1 MATDDLDI
9 TSNDWRIVREN
20 LVQLHCE
27 DVSWEQASDKIPLDL
42 VRYLL
47 GDLVQNLSTLVFLR
61 GNRCLFTI
69 NWTQIPDS
77 ISVWD
82 NLLNDFFDRKV
93 HKQVGH
99 YRFTYMLSHVGLKYN
114 DLVNIYCH
122 AHWGSPHPSYRREDI
137 WKVGT
142 LQPMEYPEMLYLPP
156 NLPGSTPKKPEMVK
170 EPTEGNLPSLEEM
183 RHHELVDL
191 VLLLAERASKP
202 TPLTNPSKDATVAGH
217 VSMNQE
223 SFVQSSQAI
232 LQGLAEGGYI
242 HAKTPKIESFFG
254 DDKKNKLD
262 FDMWERQVLS
272 AATTHSGTAVKQ
284 AMMQSLK
291 GEALMVTLALPPET
305 SWENLLQALKIKYQD
320 KASYDVLM
328 AQFYGTKIESDEKCA
343 SFGTRLEQKLN
354 QVSLQYPNKI
364 SESMYWNCVRERFF
378 HGLPE
383 DMTTNLGTQFDS
395 GANYYRLLELAR
407 ILESESLHEDSKTEI
422 KSTNAKGKGK
432 VGVAIVD
439 NTSQQIQQ
447 LQGAAKGLTKMLQ
460 GNQQN
465 SQTSQIPQ
473 HVSQPVQNSVQIP
486 IQNDLN
492 TLPQA
497 SQGQNSANFVYTQGS
512 RGGRGGYR
520 DRGGRGRGGP
530 ILCYWCRDFLPMEQA
545 NHKVAQHPYQ
555 KQAKDSWWKNQ
566 LGNLKGKH
574 LPLNLKIRKTSKGNY

>member
-1 MATDDLDI
+1 MVIDIDSTMATDSLDI

-47 GDLVQNLSTLVFLR
+47 GDLVQYLSTLVFLR

-69 NWTQIPDS
+69 NWTHIPDS
-77 ISVWD
+77 ISVWE
-82 NLLNDFFDRKV
+82 NLLSDFFDRRIQT
-93 HKQVGH
+93 QVGH
-99 YRFTYMLSHVGLKYN
+99 YRFTYMLSHVGPKCD

-122 AHWGSPHPSYRREDI
+122 AHWGSPHPSFRREDV
-137 WKVGT
+137 WEAGT
-142 LQPMEYPEMLYLPP
+142 LQPMEHPEMLYLPP
-156 NLPGSTPKKPEMVK
+156 NLAGSTPRKPEMVRNA
-170 EPTEGNLPSLEEM
+170 TEGDLPNLEEM
-183 RHHELVDL
+183 GHHELIDL
-191 VLLLAERASKP
+191 VKKLLVERVSKL
-202 TPLTNPSKDATVAGH
+202 TSLTNPSKDATVAGH

-223 SFVQSSQAI
+223 SLVQSSQAI

-242 HAKTPKIESFFG
+242 HAKTPKFESFFG

-272 AATTHSGTAVKQ
+272 AAT
-284 AMMQSLK
+284 SLK
-291 GEALMVTLALPPET
+291 GQALMVISALPPEN
-305 SWENLLQALKIKYQD
+305 SWDKLLQALKIKYQD

-328 AQFYGTKIESDEKCA
+328 AQFCGTKTEPDEKCA

-378 HGLPE
+378 HGLSK
-383 DMTTNLGTQFDS
+383 DMRTNLRTQFDN

-407 ILESESLHEDSKTEI
+407 IVESESLHEDSKTEM
-422 KSTNAKGKGK
+422 KSTTTKGKGK
-432 VGVAIVD
+432 VSVATVD
-439 NTSQQIQQ
+439 STSQQIQQ
-447 LQGAAKGLTKMLQ
+447 LQGAVKGLTKMLQ
-460 GNQQN
+460 GNQQIT
-465 SQTSQIPQ
+465 QTAQY
-473 HVSQPVQNSVQIP
+473 VSQRTQNTIIELVR
-486 IQNDLN
+486 NDMN

-497 SQGQNSANFVYTQGS
+497 SPSQNTASFVNTQGV

-520 DRGGRGRGGP
+520 GRGRGKGRGSP
-530 ILCYWCRDFLPMEQA
+530 ILCYWCRDFLPKEQA
-545 NHKVAQHPYQ
+545 SHNVAQCPYQ

-566 LGNLKGKH
+566 LGNVQGETAAPQLENKK
-574 LPLNLKIRKTSKGNY
+574 N